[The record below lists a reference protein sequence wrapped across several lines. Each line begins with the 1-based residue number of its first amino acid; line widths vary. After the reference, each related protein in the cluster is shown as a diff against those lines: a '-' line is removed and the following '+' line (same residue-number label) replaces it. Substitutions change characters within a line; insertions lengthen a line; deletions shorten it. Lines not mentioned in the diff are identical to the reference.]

1 MISPLN
7 KPNFSK
13 NQLNTSLIPIFSVVA
28 TVSTAMVGI
37 SAWSTWN
44 VYRNFQTSIT
54 KNFKL
59 QDLSGQIVHL
69 DEVLTMSARMA
80 ASTGNLEWEKRYL
93 NFVPPLDN
101 AINEVLS
108 LAPEQQEN
116 ASQTDEANAKLIEM
130 EERAFELVRQGKSK
144 EALNLLLGKEY
155 STQKEIYSKGIE
167 GTLANI
173 KKSVENQI
181 QIYGRQLSR
190 SAILAGMSFPILT
203 VSWVMVLLLVR
214 SYTRN
219 LNLAQESLAQLNLDL
234 ENRIEERTKQLAEK
248 EQETRR
254 ESEILQEDVSQ
265 LLDTV
270 CAIEEGDFTVEAPVS
285 DRVTG
290 LVSDTLNRLIEE
302 LSGVLAQVFQ
312 ATDRVSQETK
322 QLDTV
327 TKQVAGYA
335 QLEAQSVHQVLEL
348 TDKVAKSALDSAAQ
362 IQTSTNSL
370 QTLQTAV
377 EQGRDSS
384 LVLTN
389 GIGVLQQGTD
399 QIVQQMKTLGEFVG
413 LTDQFLQEQSQI
425 SGMTQV
431 LAMNASLVAARASEQ
446 RDPTQFVVVAR
457 EFESIAN
464 QVSSL
469 AQRTSDGLV
478 SLEQR
483 SSQIHNVV
491 TSIDAN
497 VQNLGGLVREFTQGV
512 EQTSQILENVQ
523 KTTQEAVQ
531 AGQVVALSSQEII
544 KSTQST
550 TQVMQ
555 EIANLAEKTEELTQ
569 ATLQQSQQMET
580 LSNDLLSTIR
590 FFRLP
595 SSHQQT
601 IDEIESASII
611 FQENNSAS
619 ADLKPVIVDQR
630 SPAERE
636 LEDTGFEET

>member
-1 MISPLN
+1 M
-7 KPNFSK
+7 
-13 NQLNTSLIPIFSVVA
+13 
-28 TVSTAMVGI
+28 
-37 SAWSTWN
+37 
-44 VYRNFQTSIT
+44 
-54 KNFKL
+54 
-59 QDLSGQIVHL
+59 
-69 DEVLTMSARMA
+69 VLT
-80 ASTGNLEWEKRYL
+80 K
-93 NFVPPLDN
+93 
-101 AINEVLS
+101 
-108 LAPEQQEN
+108 
-116 ASQTDEANAKLIEM
+116 
-130 EERAFELVRQGKSK
+130 
-144 EALNLLLGKEY
+144 
-155 STQKEIYSKGIE
+155 
-167 GTLANI
+167 
-173 KKSVENQI
+173 
-181 QIYGRQLSR
+181 
-190 SAILAGMSFPILT
+190 
-203 VSWVMVLLLVR
+203 
-214 SYTRN
+214 
-219 LNLAQESLAQLNLDL
+219 
-234 ENRIEERTKQLAEK
+234 
-248 EQETRR
+248 
-254 ESEILQEDVSQ
+254 
-265 LLDTV
+265 
-270 CAIEEGDFTVEAPVS
+270 
-285 DRVTG
+285 
-290 LVSDTLNRLIEE
+290 
-302 LSGVLAQVFQ
+302 
-312 ATDRVSQETK
+312 
-322 QLDTV
+322 
-327 TKQVAGYA
+327 
-335 QLEAQSVHQVLEL
+335 
-348 TDKVAKSALDSAAQ
+348 
-362 IQTSTNSL
+362 
-370 QTLQTAV
+370 
-377 EQGRDSS
+377 
-384 LVLTN
+384 

-446 RDPTQFVVVAR
+446 RDPEQFVVVAR

-483 SSQIHNVV
+483 SNQIHNVV

-497 VQNLGGLVREFTQGV
+497 VQNLGGLVREFTHGV
-512 EQTSQILENVQ
+512 EQSCRILEIVQ

-544 KSTQST
+544 QSTQST

>member
-1 MISPLN
+1 MISPIN
-7 KPNFSK
+7 QPNYSK
-13 NQLNTSLIPIFSVVA
+13 NAPNSSLIPIFSVVA

-44 VYRNFQTSIT
+44 VYQNFQTAIT

-80 ASTGNLEWEKRYL
+80 ASTGDLAWEERYL
-93 NFVPPLDN
+93 NFVPDLDS

-108 LAPEQQEN
+108 IAPEFQEN
-116 ASQTDEANAKLIEM
+116 ASQTDEANAKLIGM
-130 EERAFELVRQGKSK
+130 EESAFELVRQGNPE
-144 EALNLLLGKEY
+144 EALNLLLGQEY
-155 STQKEIYSKGIE
+155 SSQKAIYSQGIE
-167 GTLANI
+167 ATLANI
-173 KKSVENQI
+173 QQSVTDQI
-181 QIYGRQLSR
+181 QIYGKQLSR
-190 SAILAGMSFPILT
+190 SAILAGMSFPILV

-219 LNLAQESLAQLNLDL
+219 LSSTQASLEQLNQDL
-234 ENRIEERTKQLAEK
+234 EKRIAERTQQLAAQ

-254 ESEILQEDVSQ
+254 ESEILQEDVGQ

-270 CAIEEGDFTVEAPVS
+270 SAIEEGDFTVEAPVS

-290 LVSDTLNRLIEE
+290 LVSDTLNRLVEE
-302 LSGVLAQVFQ
+302 LSRVLAQVFQ
-312 ATDRVSQETK
+312 ATDRVSQNTR
-322 QLDTV
+322 QLDSV
-327 TKQVAGYA
+327 TNQVASYA
-335 QLEAQSVHQVLEL
+335 QQEAQSVRQVLDL
-348 TDKVAKSALDSAAQ
+348 TDKVVKSALDSAGQ
-362 IQTSTNSL
+362 IQASIASL
-370 QTLQTAV
+370 QALQTAV
-377 EQGRDSS
+377 QQGRDSS
-384 LVLTN
+384 LTLTK

-446 RDPTQFVVVAR
+446 KDPAQFVVVAR

-469 AQRTSDGLV
+469 AQRTSNGLV

-483 SSQIHNVV
+483 SNQIHNVV
-491 TSIDAN
+491 TSIDTN

-512 EQTSQILENVQ
+512 AQSSQILENVEQ
-523 KTTQEAVQ
+523 TTQDAVQ
-531 AGQVVALSSQEII
+531 AGQVVAVSSQEII
-544 KSTQST
+544 ESAQST
-550 TQVMQ
+550 TQVMR
-555 EIANLAEKTEELTQ
+555 EIAELAEKTEALTQ

-580 LSNDLLSTIR
+580 LSSELLSTIK

-595 SSHQQT
+595 STHQNT
-601 IDEIESASII
+601 IDITDSQSKI
-611 FQENNSAS
+611 FHNHNSNSAK
-619 ADLKPVIVDQR
+619 LKSV
-630 SPAERE
+630 
-636 LEDTGFEET
+636 